1 MRLSSRSL
9 AVFGAQ
15 IACVAAFVGIWQMIV
30 ELNPLYKTLIAPP
43 VKSFLNI
50 PTFLNYSY
58 LGHTG
63 LQAIEVT
70 LALAL
75 LATGVAAGLGI
86 LLGLI
91 IGSIRYLH
99 STLDPYIIAAFTVP
113 KVVLLPVFWSLFGF
127 GLFYELMLGIVH
139 GVFPML
145 VITIYG
151 VKAIDTTKISV
162 ASSMGASTQ
171 QIYRKV
177 ILPSAFQTI
186 VGGLRL
192 CFNLSFL
199 GVIIAQL
206 FVGQIGLGYL
216 AGVYSTLLTPLAI
229 TNLYS
234 LIIVTALVGMVIN
247 VLLIL
252 FERRYLRYKQH

>member
-1 MRLSSRSL
+1 MRRSSRSL
-9 AVFGAQ
+9 AILGAQ
-15 IACVAAFVGIWQMIV
+15 IACVAAFVGIWQLIV
-30 ELNPLYKTLIAPP
+30 ISNPLFKTLIAPP

-50 PTFLNYSY
+50 PIFLTYSY

-63 LQAIEVT
+63 LAALEVT
-70 LALAL
+70 LSLAL
-75 LATGVAAGLGI
+75 IATGIAAGLGI

-91 IGSIRYLH
+91 IGSFRYLH
-99 STLDPYIIAAFTVP
+99 STLDPYIVAGFTVP

-127 GLFYELMLGIVH
+127 GLLYQLMLGVIH
-139 GVFPML
+139 GVFPLL
-145 VITIYG
+145 VITIYA
-151 VKAIDTTKISV
+151 VKAIDETKISV
-162 ASSMGASTQ
+162 ARSMGASTRQ
-171 QIYRKV
+171 VYLKV

-186 VGGLRL
+186 IGGLRL

-206 FVGQIGLGYL
+206 FVGQTGLGYL

-234 LIIVTALVGMVIN
+234 LVIVTALVGMAIN
-247 VLLIL
+247 VFLIL
-252 FERRYLRYKQH
+252 LERRFLRYKQI